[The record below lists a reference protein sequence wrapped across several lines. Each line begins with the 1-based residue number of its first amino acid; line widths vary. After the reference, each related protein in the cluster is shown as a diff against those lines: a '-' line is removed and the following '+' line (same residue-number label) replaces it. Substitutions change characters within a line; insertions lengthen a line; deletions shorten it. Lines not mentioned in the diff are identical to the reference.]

1 MMKAREER
9 VGDVLLGVGVII
21 GAAVYLYAD
30 ANLPV
35 LQNGGP
41 MGPQAF
47 PALVGIGLLASGLL
61 LLGETWRRR
70 RAAGIAAA
78 IPTDPIERRSRRIL
92 AAMTAWTA
100 LYYFAFERAGYL
112 VATAVYMF
120 ALLAFFNRGRWWVNA
135 ASAAGFTL
143 VAYLLFTA
151 FLQVVLPRGILD
163 F

>member
-1 MMKAREER
+1 M
-9 VGDVLLGVGVII
+9 GDVLLGVCVII
-21 GAAVYLYAD
+21 GAAVYLFAD

-47 PALVGIGLLASGLL
+47 PALIGIGLLVSGLL
-61 LLGETWRRR
+61 LFGETWRRR
-70 RAAGIAAA
+70 RTAAA
-78 IPTDPIERRSRRIL
+78 VAVPADPIEKQSRRIL

-112 VATAVYMF
+112 VATIIYMF

-135 ASAAGFTL
+135 ACAAGFTL
-143 VAYLLFTA
+143 AAYLVFTS
-151 FLQVVLPRGILD
+151 FLQVALPRGILD

>member
-1 MMKAREER
+1 M
-9 VGDVLLGVGVII
+9 GDVLLGICVII
-21 GAAVYLYAD
+21 GAAVYLHAD
-30 ANLPV
+30 ADLPV

-47 PALVGIGLLASGLL
+47 PALVGIGLLISGLL

-70 RAAGIAAA
+70 RAAGFAPAAPA
-78 IPTDPIERRSRRIL
+78 DPIERRSRAIL

-100 LYYFAFERAGYL
+100 LYYFAFERAGYV
-112 VATAVYMF
+112 VATVVYMF

-143 VAYLLFTA
+143 AAYMLFTS
-151 FLQVVLPRGILD
+151 FLQVALPRGILD

>member
-1 MMKAREER
+1 
-9 VGDVLLGVGVII
+9 VGDVLLGICVII
-21 GAAVYLYAD
+21 GAAVYLHAD
-30 ANLPV
+30 ADLPV

-47 PALVGIGLLASGLL
+47 PALVGIGLLISGLL

-70 RAAGIAAA
+70 RAAGFAPAAPA
-78 IPTDPIERRSRRIL
+78 DPIKRRSRAIL

-100 LYYFAFERAGYL
+100 LYYFAFERAGYV
-112 VATAVYMF
+112 VATLVYMF

-143 VAYLLFTA
+143 AAYMLFTS
-151 FLQVVLPRGILD
+151 FLQVALPRGILD

>member
-1 MMKAREER
+1 
-9 VGDVLLGVGVII
+9 VGDVLLGICVII
-21 GAAVYLYAD
+21 GAAVYLHAD
-30 ANLPV
+30 ADLPV

-47 PALVGIGLLASGLL
+47 PALVGIGLLISGLL

-70 RAAGIAAA
+70 RAAGFAPAAPA
-78 IPTDPIERRSRRIL
+78 DPIERRSRAIL

-100 LYYFAFERAGYL
+100 LYYFAFERVGYV
-112 VATAVYMF
+112 VATVVYMF

-143 VAYLLFTA
+143 AAYLLFTS
-151 FLQVVLPRGILD
+151 FLQVALPRGILD

>member
-1 MMKAREER
+1 M
-9 VGDVLLGVGVII
+9 GDLLLGVCVII
-21 GAAVYLYAD
+21 GAAVYLHAD

-47 PALVGIGLLASGLL
+47 PALVGIGLLVSGLL

-70 RAAGIAAA
+70 RAAGFAPAAPA
-78 IPTDPIERRSRRIL
+78 DPIERRSRAIL

-100 LYYFAFERAGYL
+100 LYYFAFERVGYV
-112 VATAVYMF
+112 VATVVYMF

-143 VAYLLFTA
+143 AAYMLFTS
-151 FLQVVLPRGILD
+151 FLQVALPRGILD

>member
-1 MMKAREER
+1 
-9 VGDVLLGVGVII
+9 VGDVLLGICVII
-21 GAAVYLYAD
+21 GAAVYLHAD
-30 ANLPV
+30 ADLPV

-47 PALVGIGLLASGLL
+47 PALVGIGLLISGLL

-70 RAAGIAAA
+70 RAAGFAPAAPA
-78 IPTDPIERRSRRIL
+78 DPMERRSRAIL

-100 LYYFAFERAGYL
+100 LYYFAFERVGYV
-112 VATAVYMF
+112 VATVVYMF

-143 VAYLLFTA
+143 AAYLLFTS
-151 FLQVVLPRGILD
+151 FLQVALPRGILD

>member
-1 MMKAREER
+1 
-9 VGDVLLGVGVII
+9 VGDVLLGISVII
-21 GAAVYLYAD
+21 GAAIYLYAD

-47 PALVGIGLLASGLL
+47 PALIGVGLVLSGFL

-70 RAAGIAAA
+70 RVMAAA
-78 IPTDPIERRSRRIL
+78 TAAAAVAPADPIERRSRRIL

-100 LYYFAFERAGYL
+100 LYYFAFERVGYV
-112 VATAVYMF
+112 VATVVYMF
-120 ALLAFFNRGRWWVNA
+120 ALLAFFNRGRWWMNA
-135 ASAAGFTL
+135 ACAAGFTL
-143 VAYLLFTA
+143 VAYLLFTS
-151 FLQVVLPRGILD
+151 FLQVALPRGILD

>member
-1 MMKAREER
+1 M
-9 VGDVLLGVGVII
+9 GDLLLGLCVII
-21 GAAVYLYAD
+21 GAAIYLHAD

-47 PALVGIGLLASGLL
+47 PALVGIGLLVSGLL

-70 RAAGIAAA
+70 RAAGVAAA
-78 IPTDPIERRSRRIL
+78 VPADPIERRSRAIL

-100 LYYFAFERAGYL
+100 LYYFAFERVGYV
-112 VATAVYMF
+112 VATVVYMF

-143 VAYLLFTA
+143 AAYLLFTS
-151 FLQVVLPRGILD
+151 FLQVALPRGILD

>member
-1 MMKAREER
+1 
-9 VGDVLLGVGVII
+9 
-21 GAAVYLYAD
+21 
-30 ANLPV
+30 
-35 LQNGGP
+35 

-47 PALVGIGLLASGLL
+47 PALVGIGLLISGLL

-70 RAAGIAAA
+70 RAAGFAPVAPA
-78 IPTDPIERRSRRIL
+78 DPIERRSRAIL

-100 LYYFAFERAGYL
+100 LYYFAFERAGYV
-112 VATAVYMF
+112 VATVVYMF

-143 VAYLLFTA
+143 AAYMLFTS
-151 FLQVVLPRGILD
+151 FLQVALPRGILD

>member
-1 MMKAREER
+1 M
-9 VGDVLLGVGVII
+9 GDVLLGVCVII
-21 GAAVYLYAD
+21 GAAVYLHAD
-30 ANLPV
+30 ADLPV

-61 LLGETWRRR
+61 LLGEAWRRR
-70 RAAGIAAA
+70 RAAGVGAA
-78 IPTDPIERRSRRIL
+78 IPADPIERRSRAIL

-100 LYYFAFERAGYL
+100 LYYFAFERAGYV
-112 VATAVYMF
+112 VATVVYMF

-143 VAYLLFTA
+143 AAYMLFTS
-151 FLQVVLPRGILD
+151 FLQVALPRGILD

>member
-1 MMKAREER
+1 M
-9 VGDVLLGVGVII
+9 GDVLLGICVII
-21 GAAVYLYAD
+21 GAAVYLHAD
-30 ANLPV
+30 ADLPV

-47 PALVGIGLLASGLL
+47 PALFGIGLLISGLL

-70 RAAGIAAA
+70 RAAGFAPAAPA
-78 IPTDPIERRSRRIL
+78 DPIERRSRAIL

-100 LYYFAFERAGYL
+100 LYYFAFERAGYV
-112 VATAVYMF
+112 VATLVYMF

-143 VAYLLFTA
+143 AAYMLFTS
-151 FLQVVLPRGILD
+151 FLQVALPRGILD

>member
-1 MMKAREER
+1 
-9 VGDVLLGVGVII
+9 VGDVLLGICVII
-21 GAAVYLYAD
+21 GAAVYLHAD
-30 ANLPV
+30 ADLPV

-47 PALVGIGLLASGLL
+47 PALVGIGLLISGLL

-70 RAAGIAAA
+70 RAAGFAPAAPA
-78 IPTDPIERRSRRIL
+78 DPIERRSRAIL

-100 LYYFAFERAGYL
+100 LYYFAFERAGYV
-112 VATAVYMF
+112 VATLVYMF

-143 VAYLLFTA
+143 AAYMLFTS
-151 FLQVVLPRGILD
+151 FLQVALPRGILD

>member
-1 MMKAREER
+1 
-9 VGDVLLGVGVII
+9 VGDLLLGVGIII
-21 GAAVYLYAD
+21 GAAVYLHAD

-61 LLGETWRRR
+61 LLGETWRQR
-70 RAAGIAAA
+70 RAAGVAVAAPA
-78 IPTDPIERRSRRIL
+78 DPIERRSRAIL
-92 AAMTAWTA
+92 VAMTAWTA
-100 LYYFAFERAGYL
+100 LYYFAFERVGYV
-112 VATAVYMF
+112 VATVVYMF

-143 VAYLLFTA
+143 AAYMLFTS
-151 FLQVVLPRGILD
+151 FLQVALPRGILD

>member
-1 MMKAREER
+1 
-9 VGDVLLGVGVII
+9 VGDLLLGLCVII
-21 GAAVYLYAD
+21 GAAIYLHAD

-47 PALVGIGLLASGLL
+47 PALVGIGLLVSGLL
-61 LLGETWRRR
+61 LLGETWRR
-70 RAAGIAAA
+70 AAGVAAA
-78 IPTDPIERRSRRIL
+78 VPADPIERRSRAIL

-100 LYYFAFERAGYL
+100 LYYFAFERVGYV
-112 VATAVYMF
+112 VATVVYMF

-143 VAYLLFTA
+143 AAYLLFTS
-151 FLQVVLPRGILD
+151 FLQVALPRGILD

>member
-1 MMKAREER
+1 

-21 GAAVYLYAD
+21 GAAVYLHAD
-30 ANLPV
+30 ADLPV

-61 LLGETWRRR
+61 LLSETWRRR
-70 RAAGIAAA
+70 RAGVAAVVA
-78 IPTDPIERRSRRIL
+78 ADPIERRSRRIL

-100 LYYFAFERAGYL
+100 LYYFAFERVGYL

-143 VAYLLFTA
+143 AAWLLFTS

>member
-1 MMKAREER
+1 
-9 VGDVLLGVGVII
+9 VGDVLLGICVII
-21 GAAVYLYAD
+21 GAAVYLHAD
-30 ANLPV
+30 ADLPV

-47 PALVGIGLLASGLL
+47 PALVGIGLLISGLL

-70 RAAGIAAA
+70 RAAGFAPAAPA
-78 IPTDPIERRSRRIL
+78 DPIERRSRAIL

-100 LYYFAFERAGYL
+100 LYYFAFERAGYV
-112 VATAVYMF
+112 VATVVYMF

-143 VAYLLFTA
+143 AAYMLFTS
-151 FLQVVLPRGILD
+151 FLQVALPRGILD

>member
-1 MMKAREER
+1 
-9 VGDVLLGVGVII
+9 VGDVLLGICVII
-21 GAAVYLYAD
+21 GAAVYLHAD
-30 ANLPV
+30 ADLPV

-47 PALVGIGLLASGLL
+47 PALVGIGLLISGLL
-61 LLGETWRRR
+61 LLGETWRQR
-70 RAAGIAAA
+70 RAAGFAPATPA
-78 IPTDPIERRSRRIL
+78 DPIERRSRAIL

-100 LYYFAFERAGYL
+100 LYYFAFERAGYV
-112 VATAVYMF
+112 VATVVYMF

-143 VAYLLFTA
+143 AAYLLFTS
-151 FLQVVLPRGILD
+151 FLQVALPRGILD

>member
-1 MMKAREER
+1 M
-9 VGDVLLGVGVII
+9 GDVLLGICVII
-21 GAAVYLYAD
+21 GAAVYLHAD
-30 ANLPV
+30 ADLPV

-47 PALVGIGLLASGLL
+47 PALVGIGLLISGLL

-70 RAAGIAAA
+70 RAAGFAPAAPA
-78 IPTDPIERRSRRIL
+78 DPIERRSRAIL

-100 LYYFAFERAGYL
+100 LYYFAFERAGYV
-112 VATAVYMF
+112 VATLVYMF

-143 VAYLLFTA
+143 AAYMLFTS
-151 FLQVVLPRGILD
+151 FLQVALPRGILD

>member
-1 MMKAREER
+1 M
-9 VGDVLLGVGVII
+9 GDVVLGVGVIM

-30 ANLPV
+30 ANLPA

-47 PALVGIGLLASGLL
+47 PALIGIGLLVSGLL
-61 LLGETWRRR
+61 LFGETWRRR
-70 RAAGIAAA
+70 RAAAVAVPA
-78 IPTDPIERRSRRIL
+78 DPIERQSRRIL

-100 LYYFAFERAGYL
+100 LYYFAFERAGYV
-112 VATAVYMF
+112 VATVVYMF

-135 ASAAGFTL
+135 ACAAGFTL
-143 VAYLLFTA
+143 AAYLLFTA
-151 FLQVVLPRGILD
+151 FLQVALPRGILD

>member
-1 MMKAREER
+1 
-9 VGDVLLGVGVII
+9 VGDVLLGICVII
-21 GAAVYLYAD
+21 GAAVYLHAD
-30 ANLPV
+30 ADLPV

-47 PALVGIGLLASGLL
+47 PALVGIGLLISGLL
-61 LLGETWRRR
+61 LLGETWRQR
-70 RAAGIAAA
+70 RAADFAPATPA
-78 IPTDPIERRSRRIL
+78 DPIERRSRAIL

-100 LYYFAFERAGYL
+100 LYYFAFERAGYV
-112 VATAVYMF
+112 VATVVYMF

-143 VAYLLFTA
+143 AAYILFTS
-151 FLQVVLPRGILD
+151 FLQVALPRGILD

>member
-1 MMKAREER
+1 
-9 VGDVLLGVGVII
+9 VGDVLLGICVII
-21 GAAVYLYAD
+21 GAAVYLHAD
-30 ANLPV
+30 ADLPV

-47 PALVGIGLLASGLL
+47 PALVGIGLLISGLL

-70 RAAGIAAA
+70 RAAGFAPAAPA
-78 IPTDPIERRSRRIL
+78 DPIERRSRAIL

-100 LYYFAFERAGYL
+100 LYYFAFERAGYV
-112 VATAVYMF
+112 VATVVYMF
-120 ALLAFFNRGRWWVNA
+120 VLLAFFNRGRWWVNA

-143 VAYLLFTA
+143 AAYLLFTS
-151 FLQVVLPRGILD
+151 FLQVALPRGILD

>member
-1 MMKAREER
+1 M
-9 VGDVLLGVGVII
+9 GDVLLGVCVII
-21 GAAVYLYAD
+21 GAAMYLYAD

-47 PALVGIGLLASGLL
+47 PALVGIGLLVSGLL

-70 RAAGIAAA
+70 RAAGFAPAAPA
-78 IPTDPIERRSRRIL
+78 DPIERRSRAIL

-100 LYYFAFERAGYL
+100 LYYFAFERVGYV
-112 VATAVYMF
+112 VATVVYMF

-143 VAYLLFTA
+143 AAYMLFTS
-151 FLQVVLPRGILD
+151 FLQVALPRGSLD
-163 F
+163 FLDF

>member
-1 MMKAREER
+1 

-21 GAAVYLYAD
+21 GAAIYLYAD

-47 PALVGIGLLASGLL
+47 PALIGIGLLVSGLL
-61 LLGETWRRR
+61 LFGETWRRR
-70 RAAGIAAA
+70 RAAVTVAVPA
-78 IPTDPIERRSRRIL
+78 DPIEKQSRRIL

-112 VATAVYMF
+112 VATVVYMF

-135 ASAAGFTL
+135 ACAAGFT
-143 VAYLLFTA
+143 VAAYLVFTS
-151 FLQVVLPRGILD
+151 FLQVALPRGILD

>member
-1 MMKAREER
+1 
-9 VGDVLLGVGVII
+9 VGDLLLGVCVII
-21 GAAVYLYAD
+21 GAAVYLHAD

-47 PALVGIGLLASGLL
+47 PALVGIGLLVSGLL

-70 RAAGIAAA
+70 RAAGFAPAAPA
-78 IPTDPIERRSRRIL
+78 DPIERRSRAIL

-100 LYYFAFERAGYL
+100 LYYFAFERVGYV
-112 VATAVYMF
+112 VATVVYMF

-143 VAYLLFTA
+143 AAYMLFTS
-151 FLQVVLPRGILD
+151 FLQVALPRGILD

>member
-1 MMKAREER
+1 
-9 VGDVLLGVGVII
+9 VGDVLLGVCVII
-21 GAAVYLYAD
+21 GAAVYLHAD
-30 ANLPV
+30 ADLPV

-70 RAAGIAAA
+70 RTAGVGATVPA
-78 IPTDPIERRSRRIL
+78 DPIERRSRAIL
-92 AAMTAWTA
+92 AAMTAWTG
-100 LYYFAFERAGYL
+100 LYYFAFERAGYV
-112 VATAVYMF
+112 VATVVYMF
-120 ALLAFFNRGRWWVNA
+120 ALLAFFNRGRWLVNA

-143 VAYLLFTA
+143 AAYMLFTS
-151 FLQVVLPRGILD
+151 FLQVALPRGILD

>member
-1 MMKAREER
+1 
-9 VGDVLLGVGVII
+9 VGDVVLGVGVII

-47 PALVGIGLLASGLL
+47 PALIGIGLLVSGLL
-61 LLGETWRRR
+61 LFGETWRRR
-70 RAAGIAAA
+70 RAAAAVA
-78 IPTDPIERRSRRIL
+78 VPADPVERQSRRIL

-100 LYYFAFERAGYL
+100 LYYFAFERAGY
-112 VATAVYMF
+112 VAATVVYMF

-135 ASAAGFTL
+135 GCAAGFTL
-143 VAYLLFTA
+143 AAYLLFTS
-151 FLQVVLPRGILD
+151 FLQVALPRGILD